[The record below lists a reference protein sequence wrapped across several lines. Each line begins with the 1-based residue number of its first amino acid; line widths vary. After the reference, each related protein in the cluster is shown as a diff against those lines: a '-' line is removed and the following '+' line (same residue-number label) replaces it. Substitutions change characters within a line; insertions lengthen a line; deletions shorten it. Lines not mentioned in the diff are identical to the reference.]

1 MNYLSRPN
9 AIRQPIEMGG
19 SLQLAM
25 SVANTLQSRYD
36 ANKAIV
42 DATLAQYESLRG
54 LNDTDNAYIAAQVSD
69 IKNQISSLGSINL
82 SHNTGRDTILN
93 NMKRV
98 LKDPIVQDILVSKA
112 NVESLNAEFKEIAKK
127 DPSKATQEN
136 LQYAMDEGGY
146 YDYMQGKV
154 KKVGSMTYRP
164 YSDYKKKVND
174 SIKELEGLS
183 KETVIEVPDPNNQ
196 GRLIKTTIKNLSPE
210 QVRQVAEASLDQ
222 HDRKQIEIDAWSNS
236 DRFQNTAVIER
247 ANKFATDILEKSK
260 VDVAELQGK
269 IDKGGTDKQK
279 ADWNLK
285 LAQAKNS
292 QRKAEYALSSPKI
305 ATTLFQ
311 EEATMNEAVMKW
323 GSIYSVGRE
332 FKVDEAY
339 ENDRSFNLKQM
350 EYDLKVSEFKYKV
363 QKDVTDKADKEDA
376 DGSVT
381 GKGRIQTITG
391 KTITDKDLPSI
402 EAQMDEKI
410 TKGLEALT
418 PISAGYKSKLEEIA
432 GGNTALAKD
441 AKIIMDAYKIN
452 LKTKGKNETDLDV
465 FNRTALGK
473 ITYGSPLAI
482 IDSTPYLAKLR
493 DVYDSYE
500 RDVKVKT
507 VSVKTKD
514 KELVQSTIDNDKTYS
529 QYFKEKDTKMLWY
542 ANGKPTAAPVYKVLQ
557 SYGLMDAKGNKVA
570 GKDLTDPQYKDVLNA
585 LKKSYYADDILSNY
599 TGYSP
604 EKESAYKSIV
614 KLAQSLGEPI
624 KDVIFTTGIA
634 TDMGGEIK
642 QYGIK
647 PNSKTAQYL
656 KNAKDNNIKDTFGW
670 FQNDQSLSSDDN
682 TTKRF
687 ITEDYK
693 PSEAYKAHLQ
703 NYVDKLPE
711 NTTIAIPTT
720 NKELHED
727 FGSYATT
734 YPQPEGQI
742 FKYDKEQGI
751 NIRVLDDDYV
761 EVSQNITRGQKQ
773 GAQKINVLKKDL
785 YDNYPDLAKKVD
797 FEGKVSK
804 YNIDNIKGK
813 KFVSSPIEYF
823 RDTQTSQYGYANEIL
838 LSDVADEKDRM
849 KKMYFLNAGDT
860 SKYLNSIMSD
870 YKQKVPTM
878 TNLITKI
885 VKSSGDYAINMESI
899 KGFNGNEL
907 QLKLVETSSGDVI
920 DVITYKNGKNVDIG
934 KLKQEIDSAP
944 QIKYGEFIERILK
957 KQEAAASYDSFDESF
972 ERMVKSLE

>member
-1 MNYLSRPN
+1 MNYFSRPTPVYN
-9 AIRQPIEMGG
+9 PIDMGG
-19 SLQLAM
+19 NLQLAM
-25 SVANTLQSRYD
+25 GVANNLQSKYD

-42 DATLAQYESLRG
+42 DATLAQYKGLRG
-54 LNDTDNAYIAAQVSD
+54 LNDTDNAYIASQVSN
-69 IKNQISSLGSINL
+69 IKNKIDSLGSLNL
-82 SHNTGRDTILN
+82 AHNTGRDTILN
-93 NMKRV
+93 NMKSV

-112 NVESLNAEFKEIAKK
+112 NVESLNAEFKEVAKK

-183 KETVIEVPDPNNQ
+183 KETVIEVPDNQ

-236 DRFQNTAVIER
+236 NRFQNTAVIER

-285 LAQAKNS
+285 LSQAKSS

-363 QKDVTDKADKEDA
+363 QKDATDKADKEDT

-381 GKGRIQTITG
+381 GKGRLQTITG

-452 LKTKGKNETDLDV
+452 LKSKGKNETDLDV

-507 VSVKTKD
+507 VSVKTKE
-514 KELVQSTIDNDKTYS
+514 KEHVQNTIDNAETYA
-529 QYFKEKDTKMLWY
+529 QYFDEKDTKMMWY

-557 SYGLMDAKGNKVA
+557 SVGLMDEKGKKIP
-570 GKDLTDPQYKDVLNA
+570 GKDLTDPKYKDVLNA
-585 LKKSYYADDILSNY
+585 LKKSYYADAFLSSSNNIPY
-599 TGYSP
+599 
-604 EKESAYKSIV
+604 AM
-614 KLAQSLGEPI
+614 KLANLLGETYDEAVI
-624 KDVIFTTGIA
+624 KDRRVVSDRTGGADLLVERIN
-634 TDMGGEIK
+634 
-642 QYGIK
+642 
-647 PNSKTAQYL
+647 PNSKTGIFLA
-656 KNAKDNNIKDTFGW
+656 NAKKQGIYDMSFMG
-670 FQNDQSLSSDDN
+670 DQSLSKDDS

-703 NYVDKLPE
+703 SYVDKLPE
-711 NTTIAIPTT
+711 NTIVAIPTT
-720 NKELHED
+720 NKELHTD
-727 FGSYATT
+727 IGSYASSYRET
-734 YPQPEGQI
+734 EGNY
-742 FKYDKEQGI
+742 FDYDKNQGI

-761 EVSQNITRGQKQ
+761 EVSQNVIRGQRQ
-773 GAQKINVLKKDL
+773 GQQKINVLKKDL

-797 FEGKVSK
+797 FEGKISK

-813 KFVSSPIEYF
+813 KFVYSPVEYF
-823 RDTQTSQYGYANEIL
+823 NKTQTEQYNYANEVLFADIPDQETKLKKAVFLNASDTSQYLNGIMKNYKEKSPEI
-838 LSDVADEKDRM
+838 
-849 KKMYFLNAGDT
+849 
-860 SKYLNSIMSD
+860 
-870 YKQKVPTM
+870 

-885 VKSSGDYAINMESI
+885 VKSSGDYAINMESV

-907 QLKLVETSSGDVI
+907 QLKLVETSSGNVI
-920 DVITYKNGKNVDIG
+920 DIMTYKNGKNVDIG
-934 KLKQEIDSAP
+934 KLKQEIDNTP
-944 QIKYGEFIERILK
+944 QVKYGEFVEMILK
-957 KQEAAASYDSFDESF
+957 KQEAAAAYDSFDESF
-972 ERMVKSLE
+972 ERMVKSLN